1 MERNILAS
9 SLLLLI
15 APACSGLNIISR
27 SPEAAAVIGGG
38 GGVGGSDGDGVGGIG
53 GDYGG
58 GGGGYDDPV
67 QRRVM
72 VKEGANVS
80 LACGEREDR

>member
-15 APACSGLNIISR
+15 APACSSLNIISR
-27 SPEAAAVIGGG
+27 SPEAAIIGGE
-38 GGVGGSDGDGVGGIG
+38 GVGGSDVGG
-53 GDYGG
+53 Y

-72 VKEGANVS
+72 VKEG
-80 LACGEREDR
+80 LM

>member
-9 SLLLLI
+9 SLLLLLL

-38 GGVGGSDGDGVGGIG
+38 VGGSDVGGI
-53 GDYGG
+53 
-58 GGGGYDDPV
+58 GGGYDDPV

>member
-9 SLLLLI
+9 SLLLLL

-38 GGVGGSDGDGVGGIG
+38 GGVGGSDVGGIG
-53 GDYGG
+53 GL
-58 GGGGYDDPV
+58 GGGYDDPV

>member
-9 SLLLLI
+9 SLLLLL

-38 GGVGGSDGDGVGGIG
+38 VGGSDVGGIG
-53 GDYGG
+53 GYGG

>member
-9 SLLLLI
+9 SLLLLL

-27 SPEAAAVIGGG
+27 SPEAAAAVIGGG
-38 GGVGGSDGDGVGGIG
+38 EGVGGSDVG

-58 GGGGYDDPV
+58 DGGGYDDPV

>member
-9 SLLLLI
+9 SLLLLLL

-38 GGVGGSDGDGVGGIG
+38 EGVGGSDVGGVGGL
-53 GDYGG
+53 GG
-58 GGGGYDDPV
+58 G
-67 QRRVM
+67 
-72 VKEGANVS
+72 
-80 LACGEREDR
+80 

>member
-9 SLLLLI
+9 SLLLPLLLT
-15 APACSGLNIISR
+15 PACSGLNIISR

-38 GGVGGSDGDGVGGIG
+38 EGVGGSDVGGIG
-53 GDYGG
+53 GY

>member
-9 SLLLLI
+9 SLLLLLL
-15 APACSGLNIISR
+15 APACSSLNIISR
-27 SPEAAAVIGGG
+27 SPEAAVIGGG
-38 GGVGGSDGDGVGGIG
+38 DGVGGSDVGGVGGYGDG
-53 GDYGG
+53 GV
-58 GGGGYDDPV
+58 GGYDDPV

>member
-9 SLLLLI
+9 SLLLLL
-15 APACSGLNIISR
+15 APACSSLNIISR
-27 SPEAAAVIGGG
+27 SPEAAAAIG
-38 GGVGGSDGDGVGGIG
+38 GGVGGSDVGG
-53 GDYGG
+53 YE
-58 GGGGYDDPV
+58 GGGYDDPV

>member
-38 GGVGGSDGDGVGGIG
+38 EGYGGIDVGGI
-53 GDYGG
+53 
-58 GGGGYDDPV
+58 GGYDDPV

>member
-9 SLLLLI
+9 SLLLLLL

-38 GGVGGSDGDGVGGIG
+38 VGGSDVGRVGG
-53 GDYGG
+53 YG

>member
-9 SLLLLI
+9 SLLLLL
-15 APACSGLNIISR
+15 APACSSLNIISR

-38 GGVGGSDGDGVGGIG
+38 EGVGGSDVGGDGG
-53 GDYGG
+53 Y

>member
-15 APACSGLNIISR
+15 VPACSSLNIISR

-38 GGVGGSDGDGVGGIG
+38 EGVGGSDGDGVG
-53 GDYGG
+53 DYGG
-58 GGGGYDDPV
+58 GGVGGYDDPV

>member
-9 SLLLLI
+9 SLLLIL

-38 GGVGGSDGDGVGGIG
+38 GGVGGSDVGGVGG
-53 GDYGG
+53 YGG
-58 GGGGYDDPV
+58 GGYEDPV

-80 LACGEREDR
+80 LACGERADR